1 MSTPQNPDVGDLQI
15 TPSEDDRTLLTIV
28 GEVDAHTCGRLKAA
42 LDELLGATEG
52 EPDVVVDMTAVTF
65 LDSSGLR
72 VLIGAYKEAEE
83 RGGRLRLRSP
93 SDGVVRL
100 LEITGLADRFMAE

>member
-1 MSTPQNPDVGDLQI
+1 MPQNPDVGDLQI
-15 TPSEDDRTLLTIV
+15 TPSDDDRSLLTIT

-42 LDELLGATEG
+42 LDELLGSAG
-52 EPDVVVDMTAVTF
+52 DAPDLVVDMTGVTF

-100 LEITGLADRFMAE
+100 LEITGLADRFIAE

>member
-1 MSTPQNPDVGDLQI
+1 
-15 TPSEDDRTLLTIV
+15 
-28 GEVDAHTCGRLKAA
+28 
-42 LDELLGATEG
+42 
-52 EPDVVVDMTAVTF
+52 MTGVTF

-100 LEITGLADRFMAE
+100 LEITGLADRFIAE